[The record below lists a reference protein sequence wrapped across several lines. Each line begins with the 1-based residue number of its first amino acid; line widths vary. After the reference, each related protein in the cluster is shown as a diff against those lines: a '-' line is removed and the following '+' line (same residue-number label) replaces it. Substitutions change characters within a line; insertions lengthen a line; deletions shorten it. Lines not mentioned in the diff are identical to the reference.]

1 MFGVELQSSDIIA
14 TSYAGLTVA
23 TLATAALT
31 LLGLSWIAERWRVA
45 VALAGVALLASAF
58 MYYGATQVWLA
69 TQKVS
74 VASRYVAW
82 FTVQPLQVAA
92 VYFYVYTLKP
102 VPAGIFWRM
111 VAAAILMVLSR
122 YFGEAGIFTPTLGVL
137 LSIAFWLYIL
147 GEMYFGSMSEVVIG
161 SSRPIRLGYFWIRL
175 ILTLGWVIYPILY
188 FADLVVG
195 AGQSHGIVVLYS
207 LADLINLITV
217 SLIVLA
223 VASQERY

>member
-1 MFGVELQSSDIIA
+1 MFGVELQPSDLVA

-23 TLATAALT
+23 TIAAAALT
-31 LLGLSWIAERWRVA
+31 FLGLSWVAERWRLA

-58 MYYGATQVWLA
+58 AYYSATNVWLA

-74 VASRYVAW
+74 AASRYVAW

-92 VYFYVYTLKP
+92 VYFYVYTLKV
-102 VPAGIFWRM
+102 VPAGVFWRM

-122 YFGEAGIFTPTLGVL
+122 YFGEAGIFNPTLGVL

-161 SSRPIRLGYFWIRL
+161 GSRSIRLGYFWIRL
-175 ILTLGWVIYPILY
+175 ILTIGWVIYPILY

-195 AGQSHGIVVLYS
+195 TGQSHAIAVLYS
-207 LADLINLITV
+207 LADLINLISV

>member
-1 MFGVELQSSDIIA
+1 MFAVELQPSDLVA

-23 TLATAALT
+23 TIAAAALT
-31 LLGLSWIAERWRVA
+31 FLGLSWVAERWRLA

-58 MYYGATQVWLA
+58 AYYSATNVWLA

-74 VASRYVAW
+74 AASRYVAW

-102 VPAGIFWRM
+102 VPAGVFWRM

-122 YFGEAGIFTPTLGVL
+122 YFGEAGIFNPTLGVL

-161 SSRPIRLGYFWIRL
+161 GSRSIRLGYFWIRL
-175 ILTLGWVIYPILY
+175 ILTIGWVIYPILY

-195 AGQSHGIVVLYS
+195 TGQSHAIAVLYS
-207 LADLINLITV
+207 LADLINLISV